1 MFLDKI
7 LPALIVFLLLGG
19 GALFR
24 LVQTEVHRH
33 RNDAAEEI
41 RTRATVLSKRMNCD
55 NIAHKHLRDGG
66 MVFYATFRTGDGS
79 AVELTMSRTQ
89 YGGLTEGG
97 EGTLTYQGDQ
107 LLKFEPY

>member
-19 GALFR
+19 GALLR
-24 LVQTEVHRH
+24 LVQTEVHRR
-33 RNDAAEEI
+33 RNNAAEEVH
-41 RTRATVLSKRMNCD
+41 TRATVLSKRMNCD

-66 MVFYATFRTGDGS
+66 MVFYATFRTGDG
-79 AVELTMSRTQ
+79 ATVELMMSRTQ
-89 YGGLTEGG
+89 YGSLIKGN

-107 LLKFEPY
+107 FLKFEPY